1 MSEHKPSRPL
11 IVGMDPGTTLGY
23 AFLDMDGRLLETGSA
38 KQFPIHLL
46 IRKAMDAGTPLF
58 VGTDKRNVP
67 SAVQE
72 FAAKTGA
79 RIMAPAEDLK
89 VQEKKI
95 WTKEHRLRN
104 DHERDALAAALF
116 AY

>member
-58 VGTDKRNVP
+58 V
-67 SAVQE
+67 
-72 FAAKTGA
+72 
-79 RIMAPAEDLK
+79 
-89 VQEKKI
+89 
-95 WTKEHRLRN
+95 
-104 DHERDALAAALF
+104 
-116 AY
+116 